1 MFKPSTLLIA
11 VVLSSTALWSGF
23 VTGSISVTNALIRF
37 LIAVP
42 VAAAMTFA
50 FRTIVDGYARRAAA
64 ASQAAAAEAAAE
76 QAALAGLEGSPSVR

>member
-23 VTGSISVTNALIRF
+23 VTGSMSVTTALIRF

-42 VAAAMTFA
+42 IAAAMTFA
-50 FRTIVDGYARRAAA
+50 LQAITRSYGKASAARQRA
-64 ASQAAAAEAAAE
+64 SAAEDTAPVS
-76 QAALAGLEGSPSVR
+76 LDGSQTVR